1 MGPGALNH
9 PGYVDSEIYYQP
21 GDLVALPPLGF
32 SALGWMVAHTKEG
45 GPDEAARILDE
56 MMQHLDIALR
66 TPDHGV

>member
-1 MGPGALNH
+1 M
-9 PGYVDSEIYYQP
+9 
-21 GDLVALPPLGF
+21 ALPPLGF